1 MKNKTMRILHAEKVY
16 GEAPIFKEPRIIGD
30 WVLWLEQRPNEKG
43 RTTALIRPW
52 GQKDVLPQELTPYP
66 SDLRTK
72 IHGYGGA
79 PLTANLD
86 GSDLIL
92 TWVDKKD
99 NCLWMRTWSY
109 EEKNKNSSSFKFI
122 PKIESIC
129 LTKKDNFFLAG
140 GVIDLE
146 KNIWIGLMENEEGD
160 HIVSFSLKKNDQYPK
175 FIYSSQGL
183 LGYLALNAK
192 DRKLAWVEW
201 SNTSMPWDLN
211 ELKLAKL
218 DENVNIINIVNFN
231 NEYLKCTEKISFFN
245 PIWSDSGHLFV
256 AEDSSGWW
264 NITQIKT
271 DITNN
276 SITIFQNKWTIK
288 AEIAF
293 PQWVLGMSSFSCVG
307 DDVVGAFAQEGIWT
321 LALFQ
326 ENGFIKTFDLPFIEF
341 SGLHSNQN
349 RLVAIASGSEISDGI
364 FELDLLA
371 KSWEH
376 TLASSFCLDPTE
388 ISIGE
393 SFWFIG
399 SNQENVHAWYYPP
412 INRQI
417 SLPPLLVK
425 SHSGPTGMARCG
437 LDLEVQFWT
446 SRGWAVVDVNYGGSS
461 GFGREYRDRLRGNWG
476 VIDVLD
482 CTKAAQSLIAI
493 GKADKDRIAILGSS
507 ASGFTAL
514 GCLISTDIFNIGAC
528 KYAVT
533 DLIGMANSTHRF
545 EEFYLD
551 YLIGNIET
559 DYEKYLKRSPIENV
573 NAINMPLILFHGLK
587 DEVIPSDQSVVI
599 KDALLKRGIPV
610 QINLFENEGH
620 GFKDGRIK
628 VDVLKKTE
636 AFFRQYLN
644 I

>member
-1 MKNKTMRILHAEKVY
+1 MRILDAEKVY

-30 WVLWLEQRPNEKG
+30 WILWLEQRPNEKG

-79 PLTANLD
+79 PLTATLD

-92 TWVDKKD
+92 TWVDNKD
-99 NCLWMRTWSY
+99 NRLWMRTWFY
-109 EEKNKNSSSFKFI
+109 EEENEKSFSFKFI
-122 PKIESIC
+122 PKIQSIC
-129 LTKKDNFFLAG
+129 LTKKHNYFLAG

-146 KNIWIGLMENEEGD
+146 KNIWIGLMEDEEGD
-160 HIVSFSLKKNDQYPK
+160 HIVSYSLNKSEQYPK
-175 FIYSSQGL
+175 IIYSSQGL
-183 LGYLALNAK
+183 LGYLALNSK

-201 SNTSMPWDLN
+201 KNTSMPWDLN
-211 ELKLAKL
+211 ELKFAKL
-218 DENVNIINIVNFN
+218 DEKENLINIVTLN

-245 PIWSDSGHLFV
+245 PIWSDTGDLFV

-271 DITNN
+271 DFNNN
-276 SITIFQNKWTIK
+276 SITIFQNQWTIK

-307 DDVVGAFAQEGIWT
+307 DNVVGAFAQEGIWT

-326 ENGFIKTFDLPFIEF
+326 KDGSIKTFDQTFIEF
-341 SGLHSNQN
+341 SGIHSHQN
-349 RLVAIASGSEISDGI
+349 RLVAIASSAEITEGI
-364 FELDLLA
+364 FEIDLLNQ
-371 KSWEH
+371 SWEH
-376 TLASSFCLDPTE
+376 TPASSFSLDPKE

-399 SNQENVHAWYYPP
+399 SNEEKVHAWYYPP
-412 INRQI
+412 LNKQI
-417 SLPPLLVK
+417 LLPPLLVK

-476 VIDVLD
+476 VIDVMD
-482 CTKAAQSLIAI
+482 CTKAAQSLIAS
-493 GKADKDRIAILGSS
+493 GKADKDRIAIMGSS

-514 GCLISTDIFNIGAC
+514 GCLISADIFNIGAC

-573 NAINMPLILFHGLK
+573 NFMNMPLILFHGLK
-587 DEVIPSDQSVVI
+587 DKVIPSDQSIAI
-599 KDALLKRGIPV
+599 KDELLKREIPV

-620 GFKDGRIK
+620 GFKDGKIK
-628 VDVLKKTE
+628 VDVLNKTE

>member
-1 MKNKTMRILHAEKVY
+1 
-16 GEAPIFKEPRIIGD
+16 
-30 WVLWLEQRPNEKG
+30 
-43 RTTALIRPW
+43 
-52 GQKDVLPQELTPYP
+52 
-66 SDLRTK
+66 
-72 IHGYGGA
+72 
-79 PLTANLD
+79 
-86 GSDLIL
+86 
-92 TWVDKKD
+92 
-99 NCLWMRTWSY
+99 MRTWFY
-109 EEKNKNSSSFKFI
+109 EEEKEKSFSFKFI

-129 LTKKDNFFLAG
+129 LTKKHNYFLAG

-146 KNIWIGLMENEEGD
+146 KNIWIGLMEDEEGD
-160 HIVSFSLKKNDQYPK
+160 HIVSYSLNKSEQYPK
-175 FIYSSQGL
+175 IIYSSQGL
-183 LGYLALNAK
+183 LGYLALNSK

-201 SNTSMPWDLN
+201 KNTSMPWDLN
-211 ELKLAKL
+211 ELKFAKL
-218 DENVNIINIVNFN
+218 DEKENIINIVTLN

-245 PIWSDSGHLFV
+245 PIWSDTGDLFV

-271 DITNN
+271 DLNNN
-276 SITIFQNKWTIK
+276 SITIFQNQWTIK

-307 DDVVGAFAQEGIWT
+307 DNVVGAFAQEGIWT

-326 ENGFIKTFDLPFIEF
+326 KNGSIKIFDQPFIEF
-341 SGLHSNQN
+341 SGLHSHQN
-349 RLVAIASGSEISDGI
+349 RLVAIASSAEITEGI
-364 FELDLLA
+364 FEIDLLNQ
-371 KSWEH
+371 SWEH
-376 TLASSFCLDPTE
+376 TPASSFSLDPKE

-399 SNQENVHAWYYPP
+399 SNEEKVHAWYYPP
-412 INRQI
+412 LNKQI
-417 SLPPLLVK
+417 LLPPLLVK

-476 VIDVLD
+476 VIDVMD
-482 CTKAAQSLIAI
+482 CTKAAQSLIAS
-493 GKADKDRIAILGSS
+493 GKADKDRIAIMGSS

-514 GCLISTDIFNIGAC
+514 GCLISADIFNIGAC

-573 NAINMPLILFHGLK
+573 NFMNMPLILFHGLK
-587 DEVIPSDQSVVI
+587 DKVIPSDQSIAI
-599 KDALLKRGIPV
+599 KDELLKREIPV

-620 GFKDGRIK
+620 GFKDGKIK
-628 VDVLKKTE
+628 VDVLNKTE

>member
-1 MKNKTMRILHAEKVY
+1 MRILDAEKVY

-30 WVLWLEQRPNEKG
+30 WILWLEQRPNEKG

-66 SDLRTK
+66 RDLRTK

-79 PLTANLD
+79 PLTATLD

-92 TWVDKKD
+92 TWVDNKD
-99 NCLWMRTWSY
+99 NRLWMRTWFY
-109 EEKNKNSSSFKFI
+109 EEEKEKSFSFKFI

-129 LTKKDNFFLAG
+129 LTKKHNYFLAG

-146 KNIWIGLMENEEGD
+146 KNIWIGLMEDEEGD
-160 HIVSFSLKKNDQYPK
+160 HIVSYSLNKSEQYPK
-175 FIYSSQGL
+175 IIYSSQGL
-183 LGYLALNAK
+183 LGYLALNSK

-201 SNTSMPWDLN
+201 KNTSMPWDLN

-218 DENVNIINIVNFN
+218 GEKQNIFNIVTLN
-231 NEYLKCTEKISFFN
+231 NKYLKCIGKISFFN
-245 PIWSDSGHLFV
+245 PVWSDTGDLFV

-271 DITNN
+271 DFNNN
-276 SITIFQNKWTIK
+276 SITIFQNQWTIK

-307 DDVVGAFAQEGIWT
+307 DNVVGAFAQEGIWT

-326 ENGFIKTFDLPFIEF
+326 KNGSIKIFDQPFIEF
-341 SGLHSNQN
+341 SGLHSHQN
-349 RLVAIASGSEISDGI
+349 RLVAIASSAEITEGI
-364 FELDLLA
+364 FEIDLLNQ
-371 KSWEH
+371 SWEH
-376 TLASSFCLDPTE
+376 TPASLFSLDPKE

-399 SNQENVHAWYYPP
+399 SNEEKVHAWYYPP
-412 INRQI
+412 LNKQI
-417 SLPPLLVK
+417 LLPPLLVK

-476 VIDVLD
+476 VIDVMD
-482 CTKAAQSLIAI
+482 CTKAAQSLIAS
-493 GKADKDRIAILGSS
+493 GKADKDRIAIMGSS

-514 GCLISTDIFNIGAC
+514 GCLISADIFNIGAC

-573 NAINMPLILFHGLK
+573 NFMNMPLILFHGLK
-587 DEVIPSDQSVVI
+587 DKVIPSDQSIAI
-599 KDALLKRGIPV
+599 KDELLKREIPV

-620 GFKDGRIK
+620 GFKDGKIK
-628 VDVLKKTE
+628 VDVLNKTE

>member
-1 MKNKTMRILHAEKVY
+1 MRKLDAEKVY
-16 GEAPIFKEPRIIGD
+16 GEAPIFKESRIIGD

-79 PLTANLD
+79 PLTATLD

-92 TWVDKKD
+92 TWVDNKD
-99 NCLWMRTWSY
+99 NRLWMRTWFY
-109 EEKNKNSSSFKFI
+109 EEEKEKSFSFKFI

-129 LTKKDNFFLAG
+129 LTKKHNYFLAG

-146 KNIWIGLMENEEGD
+146 KNIWIGLMEDEEGD
-160 HIVSFSLKKNDQYPK
+160 HIVSYSLNKSEQYPK
-175 FIYSSQGL
+175 IIYSSQGL
-183 LGYLALNAK
+183 LGYLALNSK

-201 SNTSMPWDLN
+201 KNTSMPWDLN
-211 ELKLAKL
+211 ELKFAKL
-218 DENVNIINIVNFN
+218 GEKENIINIVTLN

-245 PIWSDSGHLFV
+245 PIWSDTGDLFV

-264 NITQIKT
+264 NLMHIKT
-271 DITNN
+271 DFNNN
-276 SITIFQNKWTIK
+276 SITISQNQWTIK

-307 DDVVGAFAQEGIWT
+307 DNVVGAFAQEGIWT

-326 ENGFIKTFDLPFIEF
+326 KDGSIKTFDQPFIEF
-341 SGLHSNQN
+341 SGIHSHQN
-349 RLVAIASGSEISDGI
+349 RLVAIASSAEITEGI
-364 FELDLLA
+364 FEIDLLNQ
-371 KSWEH
+371 SWEH
-376 TLASSFCLDPTE
+376 TPASSFSLDPKE

-399 SNQENVHAWYYPP
+399 SNEEKVHAWYYPP
-412 INRQI
+412 LNKQI
-417 SLPPLLVK
+417 LLPPLLVK

-476 VIDVLD
+476 VIDVMD
-482 CTKAAQSLIAI
+482 CTKAAQSLIAS
-493 GKADKDRIAILGSS
+493 GKADKDRIAIMGSS

-514 GCLISTDIFNIGAC
+514 GCLISADIFNIGAC

-573 NAINMPLILFHGLK
+573 NFMNMPLILFHGLK
-587 DEVIPSDQSVVI
+587 DKVIPSDQSIAI
-599 KDALLKRGIPV
+599 KDELLKREIPV

-620 GFKDGRIK
+620 GFKDGKIK
-628 VDVLKKTE
+628 VDVLNKTE

>member
-1 MKNKTMRILHAEKVY
+1 MRILDAEKVY

-79 PLTANLD
+79 PLTATLD

-92 TWVDKKD
+92 TWVDNKD
-99 NCLWMRTWSY
+99 NRLWMRTWFY
-109 EEKNKNSSSFKFI
+109 EEEKEKSFSFKFI

-129 LTKKDNFFLAG
+129 LTKKHNYFLAG

-146 KNIWIGLMENEEGD
+146 KNIWIGLMEDEEGD
-160 HIVSFSLKKNDQYPK
+160 HIVSYSLNKSEQYPK
-175 FIYSSQGL
+175 IIYSSQGL
-183 LGYLALNAK
+183 LGYLALNSK

-201 SNTSMPWDLN
+201 KNTSMPWDLN
-211 ELKLAKL
+211 ELKFAKL
-218 DENVNIINIVNFN
+218 DEKENIINIVTLN

-245 PIWSDSGHLFV
+245 PIWSDTGDLFV

-271 DITNN
+271 DFNNN
-276 SITIFQNKWTIK
+276 SITISQNQWTIK

-307 DDVVGAFAQEGIWT
+307 DNVVGAFAQEGIWT

-326 ENGFIKTFDLPFIEF
+326 KDGSIKTFDQPFIEF
-341 SGLHSNQN
+341 SGIHSHQN
-349 RLVAIASGSEISDGI
+349 RLVAIASSAEITEGI
-364 FELDLLA
+364 FEIDLLNQ
-371 KSWEH
+371 SWEH
-376 TLASSFCLDPTE
+376 TPASSFSLDPKE

-399 SNQENVHAWYYPP
+399 SNEEKVHAWYYPP
-412 INRQI
+412 LNKQI
-417 SLPPLLVK
+417 LLPPLLVK

-476 VIDVLD
+476 VIDVMD
-482 CTKAAQSLIAI
+482 CTKAAQSLIAS
-493 GKADKDRIAILGSS
+493 GKADKDRIAIMGSS

-514 GCLISTDIFNIGAC
+514 GCLISADIFNIGAC

-573 NAINMPLILFHGLK
+573 NFMNMPLILFHGLK
-587 DEVIPSDQSVVI
+587 DKVIPSDQSIAI
-599 KDALLKRGIPV
+599 KDELLKREIPV

-620 GFKDGRIK
+620 GFKDGKIK
-628 VDVLKKTE
+628 VDVLNKTE

>member
-1 MKNKTMRILHAEKVY
+1 MRILDAEKVY

-30 WVLWLEQRPNEKG
+30 WILWLEQRPNEKG

-79 PLTANLD
+79 PLTATLD

-92 TWVDKKD
+92 TWVDNKD
-99 NCLWMRTWSY
+99 NRLWMRTWFY
-109 EEKNKNSSSFKFI
+109 EEEKEKSFSFKFI

-129 LTKKDNFFLAG
+129 LTKKHNYFLAG

-146 KNIWIGLMENEEGD
+146 KNIWIGLMEDEEGD
-160 HIVSFSLKKNDQYPK
+160 HIVSYSLNKSEQYPK
-175 FIYSSQGL
+175 IIYSSQGL
-183 LGYLALNAK
+183 LGYLALNSK

-201 SNTSMPWDLN
+201 KNTSMPWDLN
-211 ELKLAKL
+211 ELKFAKL
-218 DENVNIINIVNFN
+218 GEKENIINIVTLN

-245 PIWSDSGHLFV
+245 PIWSDTGDLFV

-264 NITQIKT
+264 NITQIRT
-271 DITNN
+271 DFNNN
-276 SITIFQNKWTIK
+276 SITIFQNQWTIK

-307 DDVVGAFAQEGIWT
+307 DNVVGAFAQEGIWT

-326 ENGFIKTFDLPFIEF
+326 KDGSIKTFDQPFIEF
-341 SGLHSNQN
+341 SGIHSHQN
-349 RLVAIASGSEISDGI
+349 RLVAIASSAEITEGI
-364 FELDLLA
+364 FEIDLLNQ
-371 KSWEH
+371 SWEH
-376 TLASSFCLDPTE
+376 TPASSFSLDPKE

-399 SNQENVHAWYYPP
+399 SNEEKVHAWYYPP
-412 INRQI
+412 LNKQI
-417 SLPPLLVK
+417 LLPPLLVK

-476 VIDVLD
+476 VIDVMD
-482 CTKAAQSLIAI
+482 CTKAAQSLIAS
-493 GKADKDRIAILGSS
+493 GKADKDRIAIMGSS

-514 GCLISTDIFNIGAC
+514 GCLISADIFNIGAC

-573 NAINMPLILFHGLK
+573 NFMNMPLILFHGLK
-587 DEVIPSDQSVVI
+587 DKVIPSDQSIAI
-599 KDALLKRGIPV
+599 KDELLKREIPV

-620 GFKDGRIK
+620 GFKDGKIK
-628 VDVLKKTE
+628 VDVLNKTE

>member
-1 MKNKTMRILHAEKVY
+1 MRILDAEKVY

-79 PLTANLD
+79 PLTATLD
-86 GSDLIL
+86 GSDLVL
-92 TWVDKKD
+92 TWVDNKD
-99 NCLWMRTWSY
+99 NCLWMRTWFY
-109 EEKNKNSSSFKFI
+109 EEENEKSSSFKFI
-122 PKIESIC
+122 PKIQSIC
-129 LTKKDNFFLAG
+129 LTKKHNYFLAG

-146 KNIWIGLMENEEGD
+146 KNIWIGLMEDEEGD
-160 HIVSFSLKKNDQYPK
+160 HIVSYSLNKSEQYPK
-175 FIYSSQGL
+175 IIYSSQGL
-183 LGYLALNAK
+183 LGYLALNSK

-201 SNTSMPWDLN
+201 KNTSMPWDLN
-211 ELKLAKL
+211 ELKFAKL
-218 DENVNIINIVNFN
+218 GEKENIINIVTLN

-245 PIWSDSGHLFV
+245 PIWSDTGDLFV

-271 DITNN
+271 DFNNN
-276 SITIFQNKWTIK
+276 SITIFQNQWTIK

-326 ENGFIKTFDLPFIEF
+326 KNGSIKTFDQPFIEF
-341 SGLHSNQN
+341 SGLHSHQN
-349 RLVAIASGSEISDGI
+349 RLVAIASSAEITEGI
-364 FELDLLA
+364 FEIDLLNQ
-371 KSWEH
+371 SWEH
-376 TLASSFCLDPTE
+376 TPASSFSLDPKE

-399 SNQENVHAWYYPP
+399 SNEEKVHAWYYPP
-412 INRQI
+412 LNKQI
-417 SLPPLLVK
+417 LLPPLLVK

-476 VIDVLD
+476 VIDVMD
-482 CTKAAQSLIAI
+482 CTKAAQSLIAS
-493 GKADKDRIAILGSS
+493 GKADKDRIAIMGSS

-514 GCLISTDIFNIGAC
+514 GCLISADIFNIGAC

-573 NAINMPLILFHGLK
+573 NFMNMPLILFHGLK
-587 DEVIPSDQSVVI
+587 DKVIPSDQSIAI
-599 KDALLKRGIPV
+599 KDELLKREIPV

-620 GFKDGRIK
+620 GFKDGKIK
-628 VDVLKKTE
+628 VDVLNKTE

>member
-1 MKNKTMRILHAEKVY
+1 MRILDAEKVY

-30 WVLWLEQRPNEKG
+30 WILWLEQRPNEKG

-79 PLTANLD
+79 PLTATLD
-86 GSDLIL
+86 GSDLVL
-92 TWVDKKD
+92 TWVDNKD
-99 NCLWMRTWSY
+99 NCLWMRTWFY
-109 EEKNKNSSSFKFI
+109 EEENEKSSSFKFI
-122 PKIESIC
+122 PKIQSIC
-129 LTKKDNFFLAG
+129 LTKKHNYFLAG

-146 KNIWIGLMENEEGD
+146 KNIWIGLMEDEEGD
-160 HIVSFSLKKNDQYPK
+160 HIVSYSLNKSEQYPK
-175 FIYSSQGL
+175 IIYSSQGL
-183 LGYLALNAK
+183 LGYLALNSK

-201 SNTSMPWDLN
+201 KNTSMPWDLN
-211 ELKLAKL
+211 ELKFAKL
-218 DENVNIINIVNFN
+218 GEKENIINIVTLN

-245 PIWSDSGHLFV
+245 PIWSDKGDLFV

-271 DITNN
+271 DFNNN
-276 SITIFQNKWTIK
+276 SITISQNQWTIK

-326 ENGFIKTFDLPFIEF
+326 KDGSIKTFDQPFIEF
-341 SGLHSNQN
+341 SGIHSHQN
-349 RLVAIASGSEISDGI
+349 RLVAIASSAEITEGI
-364 FELDLLA
+364 FEIDLLNQ
-371 KSWEH
+371 SWEH
-376 TLASSFCLDPTE
+376 TPASSFSLDPKE

-399 SNQENVHAWYYPP
+399 SNEEKVHAWYYPP
-412 INRQI
+412 LNKQI
-417 SLPPLLVK
+417 LLPPLLVK

-476 VIDVLD
+476 VIDVMD
-482 CTKAAQSLIAI
+482 CTKAAQSLIAS
-493 GKADKDRIAILGSS
+493 GKADKDRIAIMGSS

-514 GCLISTDIFNIGAC
+514 GCLISADIFNIGAC

-573 NAINMPLILFHGLK
+573 NFMNMPLILFHGLK
-587 DEVIPSDQSVVI
+587 DKVIPSDQSIAI
-599 KDALLKRGIPV
+599 KDELLKREIPV

-620 GFKDGRIK
+620 GFKDGKIK
-628 VDVLKKTE
+628 VDVLNKTE

>member
-1 MKNKTMRILHAEKVY
+1 MRILDAEKVY

-30 WVLWLEQRPNEKG
+30 WILWLEQRPNEKG

-79 PLTANLD
+79 PLTATLD

-92 TWVDKKD
+92 TWVDNKD
-99 NCLWMRTWSY
+99 NRLWMRTWFY
-109 EEKNKNSSSFKFI
+109 EEEKEKSFSFKFI

-129 LTKKDNFFLAG
+129 LTKKHNYFLAG

-146 KNIWIGLMENEEGD
+146 KNIWIGLMEDEEGD
-160 HIVSFSLKKNDQYPK
+160 HIVSYSLNKSEQYPK
-175 FIYSSQGL
+175 IIYSSQGL
-183 LGYLALNAK
+183 LGYLALNSK

-201 SNTSMPWDLN
+201 KNTSMPWDLN
-211 ELKLAKL
+211 ELKFAKL
-218 DENVNIINIVNFN
+218 GEKENIINIVTLN

-245 PIWSDSGHLFV
+245 PIWSDTGDLFV

-271 DITNN
+271 DLNNN
-276 SITIFQNKWTIK
+276 SITIFQNQWTIK

-307 DDVVGAFAQEGIWT
+307 DNVVGAFAQEGIWT

-326 ENGFIKTFDLPFIEF
+326 KNGSIKIFDQPFIEF
-341 SGLHSNQN
+341 SGLHSHQN
-349 RLVAIASGSEISDGI
+349 RLVAIASSAEITEGI
-364 FELDLLA
+364 FEIDLLNQ
-371 KSWEH
+371 SWEH
-376 TLASSFCLDPTE
+376 TPASSFSLDPKE

-399 SNQENVHAWYYPP
+399 SNEEKVHAWYYPP
-412 INRQI
+412 LNKQI
-417 SLPPLLVK
+417 LLPPLLVK

-476 VIDVLD
+476 VIDVMD
-482 CTKAAQSLIAI
+482 CTKAAQSLIAS
-493 GKADKDRIAILGSS
+493 GKADKDRIAIMGSS

-514 GCLISTDIFNIGAC
+514 GCLISADIFNIGAC

-573 NAINMPLILFHGLK
+573 NFMNMPLILFHGLK
-587 DEVIPSDQSVVI
+587 DKVIPSDQSIAI
-599 KDALLKRGIPV
+599 KDELLKREIPV

-620 GFKDGRIK
+620 GFKDGKIK
-628 VDVLKKTE
+628 VDVLNKTE

>member
-1 MKNKTMRILHAEKVY
+1 MRILDAEKVY

-30 WVLWLEQRPNEKG
+30 WILWLEQRPNEKG

-79 PLTANLD
+79 PLTATLD

-92 TWVDKKD
+92 TWVDNKD
-99 NCLWMRTWSY
+99 NRLWMRTWFY
-109 EEKNKNSSSFKFI
+109 EEEKEKSFSFKFI

-129 LTKKDNFFLAG
+129 LTKKHNYFLAG

-146 KNIWIGLMENEEGD
+146 KNIWIGLMEDEEGD
-160 HIVSFSLKKNDQYPK
+160 HIVSYSLNKSEQYPK
-175 FIYSSQGL
+175 IIYSSQGL
-183 LGYLALNAK
+183 LGYLALNFK

-201 SNTSMPWDLN
+201 KNTSMPWDLN
-211 ELKLAKL
+211 ELKFAKL
-218 DENVNIINIVNFN
+218 DEKENLINIVTLN

-245 PIWSDSGHLFV
+245 PIWSDTGDLFV

-271 DITNN
+271 DFNN
-276 SITIFQNKWTIK
+276 NVITIFQNQWTIK

-307 DDVVGAFAQEGIWT
+307 DNVVGAFAQEGIWT

-326 ENGFIKTFDLPFIEF
+326 KNGSIKIFDQPFIEF
-341 SGLHSNQN
+341 SGLHSHQN
-349 RLVAIASGSEISDGI
+349 RLVAIASSAEITEGI
-364 FELDLLA
+364 FEIDLLNQ
-371 KSWEH
+371 SWEH
-376 TLASSFCLDPTE
+376 TPASSFSLDPKE

-399 SNQENVHAWYYPP
+399 SNEEKVHAWYYPP
-412 INRQI
+412 LNKQI
-417 SLPPLLVK
+417 LLPPLLVK

-476 VIDVLD
+476 VIDVMD
-482 CTKAAQSLIAI
+482 CTKAAQSLIAS
-493 GKADKDRIAILGSS
+493 GKADKGRIAIMGSS

-514 GCLISTDIFNIGAC
+514 GCLISADIFNIGAC

-573 NAINMPLILFHGLK
+573 NCMNMPLILFHGLK
-587 DEVIPSDQSVVI
+587 DKVIPSDQSIAI
-599 KDALLKRGIPV
+599 KDELLKREIPV

-620 GFKDGRIK
+620 GFKDGKIK
-628 VDVLKKTE
+628 VDVLNKTE

>member
-1 MKNKTMRILHAEKVY
+1 MRILDAEKVY

-79 PLTANLD
+79 PLTATLD

-92 TWVDKKD
+92 TWVDNKD
-99 NCLWMRTWSY
+99 NRLWMRTWFY
-109 EEKNKNSSSFKFI
+109 EEEKEKSFSFKFI

-129 LTKKDNFFLAG
+129 LTKKHNYFLAG

-146 KNIWIGLMENEEGD
+146 KNIWIGLMEDEEGD
-160 HIVSFSLKKNDQYPK
+160 HIVSYSLNKSEQYPRI
-175 FIYSSQGL
+175 IYSSQGL
-183 LGYLALNAK
+183 LGYLALNSK

-201 SNTSMPWDLN
+201 KNTSMPWDLN
-211 ELKLAKL
+211 ELKFAKL
-218 DENVNIINIVNFN
+218 GEKENIINIVTLN

-245 PIWSDSGHLFV
+245 PIWSDTGDLFV

-271 DITNN
+271 DFNNN
-276 SITIFQNKWTIK
+276 SITIFQNQWTIK

-307 DDVVGAFAQEGIWT
+307 DNVVGAFAQEGIWT

-326 ENGFIKTFDLPFIEF
+326 KDGSIKTFDQTFIEF
-341 SGLHSNQN
+341 SGIHSHQN
-349 RLVAIASGSEISDGI
+349 RLVAIASSAEITEGI
-364 FELDLLA
+364 FEIDLLNQ
-371 KSWEH
+371 SWEH
-376 TLASSFCLDPTE
+376 TPASSFSLDPKE

-399 SNQENVHAWYYPP
+399 SNEEKVHAWYYPP
-412 INRQI
+412 LNKQI
-417 SLPPLLVK
+417 LLPPLLVK

-476 VIDVLD
+476 VIDVMD
-482 CTKAAQSLIAI
+482 CTKAAQSLIAS
-493 GKADKDRIAILGSS
+493 GKADKDRIAIMGSS

-514 GCLISTDIFNIGAC
+514 GCLISADIFNIGAC

-573 NAINMPLILFHGLK
+573 NFMNMPLILFHGLK
-587 DEVIPSDQSVVI
+587 DKVIPSDQSIAI
-599 KDALLKRGIPV
+599 KDELLKREIPV

-620 GFKDGRIK
+620 GFKDGKIK
-628 VDVLKKTE
+628 VDVLNKTE

>member
-1 MKNKTMRILHAEKVY
+1 MRILDAEKVY

-30 WVLWLEQRPNEKG
+30 WILWLEQRPNEKG

-79 PLTANLD
+79 PLTATLD

-92 TWVDKKD
+92 TWVDNKD
-99 NCLWMRTWSY
+99 NRLWMRTWFY
-109 EEKNKNSSSFKFI
+109 EEEKEKSFSFKFI

-129 LTKKDNFFLAG
+129 LTKKHNYFLAG

-146 KNIWIGLMENEEGD
+146 KNIWIGLMEDEEGD
-160 HIVSFSLKKNDQYPK
+160 HIVSYSLNKSEQYPK
-175 FIYSSQGL
+175 IIYSSQGL
-183 LGYLALNAK
+183 LGYLALNSK

-201 SNTSMPWDLN
+201 KNTSMPWDLN
-211 ELKLAKL
+211 ELKFAKL
-218 DENVNIINIVNFN
+218 DEKENLINIVTLN

-245 PIWSDSGHLFV
+245 PIWSDKGDLFV

-271 DITNN
+271 DFNNN
-276 SITIFQNKWTIK
+276 SITISQNQWTIK

-307 DDVVGAFAQEGIWT
+307 DNVVGAFAQEGIWT

-326 ENGFIKTFDLPFIEF
+326 KNGSIKIFDQPFIEF
-341 SGLHSNQN
+341 SGLHSHQN
-349 RLVAIASGSEISDGI
+349 RLVAIASSAEITEGI
-364 FELDLLA
+364 FEIDLLNQ
-371 KSWEH
+371 SWEH
-376 TLASSFCLDPTE
+376 TPASSFSLDPKE

-399 SNQENVHAWYYPP
+399 SNEEKVHAWYYPP
-412 INRQI
+412 LNKQI
-417 SLPPLLVK
+417 LLPPLLVK

-476 VIDVLD
+476 VIDVMD
-482 CTKAAQSLIAI
+482 CTKAAQSLIAS
-493 GKADKDRIAILGSS
+493 GKADKDRIAIMGSS

-514 GCLISTDIFNIGAC
+514 GCLISADIFNIGAC

-573 NAINMPLILFHGLK
+573 NFMNMPLILFHGLK
-587 DEVIPSDQSVVI
+587 DKVIPSDQSIAI
-599 KDALLKRGIPV
+599 KDELLKREIPV

-620 GFKDGRIK
+620 GFKDGKIK
-628 VDVLKKTE
+628 VDVLNKTE

>member
-1 MKNKTMRILHAEKVY
+1 MRILDAEKVY

-30 WVLWLEQRPNEKG
+30 WILWLEQRPNEKG

-79 PLTANLD
+79 PLTATLD

-92 TWVDKKD
+92 TWVDNKD
-99 NCLWMRTWSY
+99 NRLWMRTWFY
-109 EEKNKNSSSFKFI
+109 EEEKEKSFSFKFI

-129 LTKKDNFFLAG
+129 LTKKHNYFLAG

-146 KNIWIGLMENEEGD
+146 KNIWIGLMEDEEGD
-160 HIVSFSLKKNDQYPK
+160 HIVSYSLNKSEQYPK
-175 FIYSSQGL
+175 IIYSSQGL
-183 LGYLALNAK
+183 LGYLALNSK

-201 SNTSMPWDLN
+201 KNTSMPWDLN

-218 DENVNIINIVNFN
+218 GEKENIINIVTLN

-245 PIWSDSGHLFV
+245 PIWSDTGDLFV

-271 DITNN
+271 DFNNN
-276 SITIFQNKWTIK
+276 SITISQNQWTIK

-307 DDVVGAFAQEGIWT
+307 DNVVGAFAQEGIWT

-326 ENGFIKTFDLPFIEF
+326 KDGSIKTFDQTFIEF
-341 SGLHSNQN
+341 SGIHSHQN
-349 RLVAIASGSEISDGI
+349 RLVAIASSAEITEGI
-364 FELDLLA
+364 FEIDLLNQ
-371 KSWEH
+371 SWEH
-376 TLASSFCLDPTE
+376 TPASSFSLDPKE

-399 SNQENVHAWYYPP
+399 SNEEKVHAWYYPP
-412 INRQI
+412 LNKQI
-417 SLPPLLVK
+417 LLPPLLVK

-476 VIDVLD
+476 VIDVMD
-482 CTKAAQSLIAI
+482 CTKAAQSLIAS
-493 GKADKDRIAILGSS
+493 GKADKDRIAIMGSS

-514 GCLISTDIFNIGAC
+514 GCLISADIFNIGAC

-573 NAINMPLILFHGLK
+573 NCMNMPLILFHGLK
-587 DEVIPSDQSVVI
+587 DKVIPSDQSIAI
-599 KDALLKRGIPV
+599 KDELLKREIPV

-620 GFKDGRIK
+620 GFKDGKIK
-628 VDVLKKTE
+628 VDVLNKTE

>member
-1 MKNKTMRILHAEKVY
+1 MRILDAEKVY
-16 GEAPIFKEPRIIGD
+16 GEAPIFKEPRIVGD

-79 PLTANLD
+79 PLTATLD

-92 TWVDKKD
+92 TWVDNKD
-99 NCLWMRTWSY
+99 NRLWMRTWFY
-109 EEKNKNSSSFKFI
+109 EEEKEKSFSFKFI

-129 LTKKDNFFLAG
+129 LTKKHNYFLAG

-146 KNIWIGLMENEEGD
+146 KNIWIGLMEDEEGD
-160 HIVSFSLKKNDQYPK
+160 HIVSYSLNKSEQYPK
-175 FIYSSQGL
+175 IIYSSQGL
-183 LGYLALNAK
+183 LGYLALNSK

-201 SNTSMPWDLN
+201 KNTSMPWDLN
-211 ELKLAKL
+211 ELKFAKL
-218 DENVNIINIVNFN
+218 GEKENLINIVTLN

-245 PIWSDSGHLFV
+245 PIWSDTGDLFV

-271 DITNN
+271 DFNNN
-276 SITIFQNKWTIK
+276 SITIFQNQWTIK

-307 DDVVGAFAQEGIWT
+307 DNVVGAFAQEGIWT

-326 ENGFIKTFDLPFIEF
+326 KDGSIKTFDQTFIEF
-341 SGLHSNQN
+341 SGIHSHQN
-349 RLVAIASGSEISDGI
+349 RLVAIASSAEITEGI
-364 FELDLLA
+364 FEIDLLNQ
-371 KSWEH
+371 SWEH
-376 TLASSFCLDPTE
+376 TPASSFSLDPKE

-399 SNQENVHAWYYPP
+399 SNEEKVHAWYYPP
-412 INRQI
+412 LNKQI
-417 SLPPLLVK
+417 LLPPLLVK

-476 VIDVLD
+476 VIDVMD
-482 CTKAAQSLIAI
+482 CTKAAQSLIAS
-493 GKADKDRIAILGSS
+493 GKADKDRIAIMGSS

-514 GCLISTDIFNIGAC
+514 GCLISADIFNIGAC

-573 NAINMPLILFHGLK
+573 NFMNMPLILFHGLK
-587 DEVIPSDQSVVI
+587 DKVIPSDQSIAI
-599 KDALLKRGIPV
+599 KDELLKREIPV

-620 GFKDGRIK
+620 GFKDGKIK
-628 VDVLKKTE
+628 VDVLNKTE

>member
-1 MKNKTMRILHAEKVY
+1 MRILDAEKVY

-30 WVLWLEQRPNEKG
+30 WILWLEQRPNEKG

-79 PLTANLD
+79 PLTATLD

-92 TWVDKKD
+92 TWVDNKD
-99 NCLWMRTWSY
+99 NRLWMRTWFY
-109 EEKNKNSSSFKFI
+109 EEEKEKSFSFKFI

-129 LTKKDNFFLAG
+129 LTKKHNYFLAG

-146 KNIWIGLMENEEGD
+146 KNIWIGLMEDEEGD
-160 HIVSFSLKKNDQYPK
+160 HIVSYSLNKSEQYPK
-175 FIYSSQGL
+175 IIYSSQGL
-183 LGYLALNAK
+183 LGYLALNSK

-201 SNTSMPWDLN
+201 KNTSMPWDLN
-211 ELKLAKL
+211 ELKFAKL
-218 DENVNIINIVNFN
+218 GEKENIINIVTLN

-245 PIWSDSGHLFV
+245 PIWSDKGDLFV

-271 DITNN
+271 DFNNN
-276 SITIFQNKWTIK
+276 SITISQNQWTIK

-326 ENGFIKTFDLPFIEF
+326 KDGSIKTFDQTFIEF
-341 SGLHSNQN
+341 SGIHSHQN
-349 RLVAIASGSEISDGI
+349 RLVAIASSAEITEGI
-364 FELDLLA
+364 FEIDLLNQ
-371 KSWEH
+371 SWEH
-376 TLASSFCLDPTE
+376 TPASSFSLDPKE

-399 SNQENVHAWYYPP
+399 SNEEKVHAWYYPP
-412 INRQI
+412 LNKQI
-417 SLPPLLVK
+417 LLPPLLVK

-476 VIDVLD
+476 VIDVMD
-482 CTKAAQSLIAI
+482 CTKAAQSLIAS
-493 GKADKDRIAILGSS
+493 GKADKDRIAIMGSS

-514 GCLISTDIFNIGAC
+514 GCLISADIFNIGAC

-573 NAINMPLILFHGLK
+573 NFMNMPLILFHGLK
-587 DEVIPSDQSVVI
+587 DKVIPSDQSIAI
-599 KDALLKRGIPV
+599 KDELLKREIPV

-620 GFKDGRIK
+620 GFKDGKIK
-628 VDVLKKTE
+628 VDVLNQTE
-636 AFFRQYLN
+636 AFFRQNLN

>member
-1 MKNKTMRILHAEKVY
+1 MRILDAEKVY

-30 WVLWLEQRPNEKG
+30 WILWLEQRPNEKG

-79 PLTANLD
+79 PLTATLD

-92 TWVDKKD
+92 TWVDNKD
-99 NCLWMRTWSY
+99 NRLWMRTWFY
-109 EEKNKNSSSFKFI
+109 EEEIEKSFSFKFI

-129 LTKKDNFFLAG
+129 LTKKHNYFLAG

-146 KNIWIGLMENEEGD
+146 KNIWIGLMEDEEGD
-160 HIVSFSLKKNDQYPK
+160 HIVSYSLNKSEQYPK
-175 FIYSSQGL
+175 IIYSSQGL
-183 LGYLALNAK
+183 LGYLALNSK

-201 SNTSMPWDLN
+201 KNTSMPWDLN
-211 ELKLAKL
+211 ELKFAKL
-218 DENVNIINIVNFN
+218 GEKENIINIVTLN

-245 PIWSDSGHLFV
+245 PIWSDTGDLFV

-271 DITNN
+271 DLNNN
-276 SITIFQNKWTIK
+276 SITIFQNQWSIK

-307 DDVVGAFAQEGIWT
+307 DNVVGAFAQEGIWT

-326 ENGFIKTFDLPFIEF
+326 KDGFIKTFDQTFIEF
-341 SGLHSNQN
+341 SGIHSHQN
-349 RLVAIASGSEISDGI
+349 RLVAIASSAEITEGI
-364 FELDLLA
+364 FEIDLLNQ
-371 KSWEH
+371 SWEH
-376 TLASSFCLDPTE
+376 TPASSFSLDPKE

-399 SNQENVHAWYYPP
+399 SNEEKVHAWYYPP
-412 INRQI
+412 LNKQI
-417 SLPPLLVK
+417 LLPPLLVK

-476 VIDVLD
+476 VIDVMD
-482 CTKAAQSLIAI
+482 CTKAAQSLIAS
-493 GKADKDRIAILGSS
+493 GKADKDRIAIMGSS

-514 GCLISTDIFNIGAC
+514 GCLISADIFNIGAC

-551 YLIGNIET
+551 FLIGNIET

-573 NAINMPLILFHGLK
+573 NFMNMPLILFHGLK
-587 DEVIPSDQSVVI
+587 DKVIPSDQSIAI
-599 KDALLKRGIPV
+599 KDELLKREIPV
-610 QINLFENEGH
+610 KINLFENEGH
-620 GFKDGRIK
+620 GFKDGKIK
-628 VDVLKKTE
+628 VDVLNKTE
-636 AFFRQYLN
+636 AFFRHYLN

>member
-1 MKNKTMRILHAEKVY
+1 MRILDAEKVY

-52 GQKDVLPQELTPYP
+52 GQKEVLPQELTPYP

-79 PLTANLD
+79 PLTATLD

-92 TWVDKKD
+92 TWVDNKD
-99 NCLWMRTWSY
+99 NHLWMRTWFY
-109 EEKNKNSSSFKFI
+109 EEENEKSFSFKFI
-122 PKIESIC
+122 PKIQSIC
-129 LTKKDNFFLAG
+129 LTRKHNYFLGG

-146 KNIWIGLMENEEGD
+146 KNIWIGLMEDEEGD
-160 HIVSFSLKKNDQYPK
+160 HIVSYSLTKTEQYPK
-175 FIYSSQGL
+175 IIYSSQGL
-183 LGYLALNAK
+183 LGYLALNFK

-201 SNTSMPWDLN
+201 NNTSMPWDLN
-211 ELKLAKL
+211 ELKFAKL
-218 DENVNIINIVNFN
+218 DEKGNLINIVTLN
-231 NEYLKCTEKISFFN
+231 NEYLNCTEKISFFN
-245 PIWSDSGHLFV
+245 PIWSKTGDLFV

-271 DITNN
+271 DLNNN
-276 SITIFQNKWTIK
+276 SITISQNQWTIK

-307 DDVVGAFAQEGIWT
+307 DDVVVAFAQEGIWT

-326 ENGFIKTFDLPFIEF
+326 KNGSIKTFDQPFIEF
-341 SGLHSNQN
+341 SGLHSHQN
-349 RLVAIASGSEISDGI
+349 RLVAIASSAEITEGI
-364 FELDLLA
+364 FEIDLLNQ
-371 KSWEH
+371 SWEH
-376 TLASSFCLDPTE
+376 TPASSFSLDPKE

-399 SNQENVHAWYYPP
+399 SNEEKVHAWYYPP
-412 INRQI
+412 LDKQI
-417 SLPPLLVK
+417 LLPPLLVK

-437 LDLEVQFWT
+437 LDLELQFWT

-476 VIDVLD
+476 VIDVID
-482 CTKAAQSLIAI
+482 CTKAAQSLIAS
-493 GKADKDRIAILGSS
+493 GKADKDRIAIMGSS

-514 GCLISTDIFNIGAC
+514 GCLISADIFHIGAC

-559 DYEKYLKRSPIENV
+559 DYEKYLKRSPIGNV
-573 NAINMPLILFHGLK
+573 NLINMPVILFHGLK
-587 DEVIPSDQSVVI
+587 DKVIPSDQSIAI
-599 KDALLKRGIPV
+599 KDALLKREIPV
-610 QINLFENEGH
+610 QIDLFENEGH
-620 GFKDGRIK
+620 GFKDGKTK
-628 VDVLKKTE
+628 VDVLNKTE
-636 AFFRQYLN
+636 AFFKQYLS

>member
-1 MKNKTMRILHAEKVY
+1 MKNKTMRILDAEKVY

-79 PLTANLD
+79 PLTATLD

-92 TWVDKKD
+92 TWVDNKD
-99 NCLWMRTWSY
+99 NRLWMRTWFY
-109 EEKNKNSSSFKFI
+109 EEEKEKSFSFKFI

-129 LTKKDNFFLAG
+129 LTKKHNYFLAG

-146 KNIWIGLMENEEGD
+146 KNIWIGLMEDEEGD
-160 HIVSFSLKKNDQYPK
+160 HIVSYSLNKSEQYPK
-175 FIYSSQGL
+175 IIYSSQGL
-183 LGYLALNAK
+183 LGYLALNSK

-201 SNTSMPWDLN
+201 KNTSMPWDLN
-211 ELKLAKL
+211 ELKFAKL
-218 DENVNIINIVNFN
+218 GEKENIINIVTLN

-245 PIWSDSGHLFV
+245 PVWSDTGDLFV

-271 DITNN
+271 DLNNN
-276 SITIFQNKWTIK
+276 SITIFQNQWTIK

-307 DDVVGAFAQEGIWT
+307 DNVVGAFAQEGIWT

-326 ENGFIKTFDLPFIEF
+326 KDGSIKTFDQTFIEF
-341 SGLHSNQN
+341 SGIHSHQN
-349 RLVAIASGSEISDGI
+349 RLVAIASSAEITEGI
-364 FELDLLA
+364 FEIDLLNQ
-371 KSWEH
+371 SWEH
-376 TLASSFCLDPTE
+376 TPASSFSLDPKE

-399 SNQENVHAWYYPP
+399 SNEEKVHAWYYPP
-412 INRQI
+412 LNKQI
-417 SLPPLLVK
+417 LLPPLLVK

-476 VIDVLD
+476 VIDVMD
-482 CTKAAQSLIAI
+482 CTKAAQSLIAS
-493 GKADKDRIAILGSS
+493 GKADKDRIAIMGSS

-514 GCLISTDIFNIGAC
+514 GCLISADIFNIGAC

-551 YLIGNIET
+551 YLIGNIEN

-573 NAINMPLILFHGLK
+573 NFMNMPLILFHGLK
-587 DEVIPSDQSVVI
+587 DKVIPSDQSIAI
-599 KDALLKRGIPV
+599 KDELLKRAIPV

-620 GFKDGRIK
+620 GFKDGKIK
-628 VDVLKKTE
+628 VDVLNKTE

>member
-1 MKNKTMRILHAEKVY
+1 
-16 GEAPIFKEPRIIGD
+16 
-30 WVLWLEQRPNEKG
+30 
-43 RTTALIRPW
+43 
-52 GQKDVLPQELTPYP
+52 
-66 SDLRTK
+66 
-72 IHGYGGA
+72 
-79 PLTANLD
+79 
-86 GSDLIL
+86 
-92 TWVDKKD
+92 
-99 NCLWMRTWSY
+99 MRTWFY
-109 EEKNKNSSSFKFI
+109 EEEKEKSFSFKFI

-129 LTKKDNFFLAG
+129 LTKKHNYFLAG

-146 KNIWIGLMENEEGD
+146 KNIWIGLMEDEEGD
-160 HIVSFSLKKNDQYPK
+160 HIVSYSLNKSEQYPK
-175 FIYSSQGL
+175 IIYSSQGL
-183 LGYLALNAK
+183 LGYLALNSK

-201 SNTSMPWDLN
+201 KNTSMPWDLN
-211 ELKLAKL
+211 ELKFAKL
-218 DENVNIINIVNFN
+218 GEKENIINIVTLN

-245 PIWSDSGHLFV
+245 PIWSDTGDLFV

-271 DITNN
+271 DLNNN
-276 SITIFQNKWTIK
+276 SITIFQNQWTIK

-307 DDVVGAFAQEGIWT
+307 DNVVGAFAQEGIWT

-326 ENGFIKTFDLPFIEF
+326 KDGSIKTFDQTFIEF
-341 SGLHSNQN
+341 SGIHSHQN
-349 RLVAIASGSEISDGI
+349 RLVAIASSAEITEGI
-364 FELDLLA
+364 FEIDLLNQ
-371 KSWEH
+371 SWEH
-376 TLASSFCLDPTE
+376 TPASSFSLDPKE

-399 SNQENVHAWYYPP
+399 SNEEKVHAWYYPP
-412 INRQI
+412 LNKQI
-417 SLPPLLVK
+417 LLPPLLVK

-476 VIDVLD
+476 VIDVMD
-482 CTKAAQSLIAI
+482 CTKAAQSLIAS
-493 GKADKDRIAILGSS
+493 GKADKDRIAIMGSS

-514 GCLISTDIFNIGAC
+514 GCLISADIFNIGAC

-573 NAINMPLILFHGLK
+573 NFMNMPLILFHGLK
-587 DEVIPSDQSVVI
+587 DKVIPSDQSIAI
-599 KDALLKRGIPV
+599 KDELLKREIPV

-620 GFKDGRIK
+620 GFKDGKIK
-628 VDVLKKTE
+628 VDVLNKTE

>member
-1 MKNKTMRILHAEKVY
+1 MRILDAEKVY

-30 WVLWLEQRPNEKG
+30 WILWLEQRPNEKG

-79 PLTANLD
+79 PLTATLD

-92 TWVDKKD
+92 TWVDNKD
-99 NCLWMRTWSY
+99 NRLWMRTWFY
-109 EEKNKNSSSFKFI
+109 EEEKEKSFSFKFI

-129 LTKKDNFFLAG
+129 LTKKHNYFLAG

-146 KNIWIGLMENEEGD
+146 KNIWIGLMEDEEGD
-160 HIVSFSLKKNDQYPK
+160 HIVSYSLNKSEQYPK
-175 FIYSSQGL
+175 IIYSSQGL
-183 LGYLALNAK
+183 LGYLALNSK

-201 SNTSMPWDLN
+201 KNTSMPWDLN

-218 DENVNIINIVNFN
+218 GEKENIINIVTLN

-245 PIWSDSGHLFV
+245 PIWSDTGDLFV

-271 DITNN
+271 DFNNN
-276 SITIFQNKWTIK
+276 SITIFQNQWTIK

-307 DDVVGAFAQEGIWT
+307 DNVVGAFAQEGIWT

-326 ENGFIKTFDLPFIEF
+326 KNGSIKTFDQPFIEF
-341 SGLHSNQN
+341 SGLHSHQN
-349 RLVAIASGSEISDGI
+349 RLVAIASSAEITEGI
-364 FELDLLA
+364 FEIDLLNQ
-371 KSWEH
+371 SWEH
-376 TLASSFCLDPTE
+376 TPASSFSLDPKE

-399 SNQENVHAWYYPP
+399 SNEEKVHAWYYPP
-412 INRQI
+412 LNKQI
-417 SLPPLLVK
+417 LLPPLLVK

-476 VIDVLD
+476 VIDVMD
-482 CTKAAQSLIAI
+482 CTKAAQSLITS
-493 GKADKDRIAILGSS
+493 GKADKERIAIMGSS

-514 GCLISTDIFNIGAC
+514 GCLISADIFNIGAC

-573 NAINMPLILFHGLK
+573 NFMNMPLILFHGLK
-587 DEVIPSDQSVVI
+587 DKVIPSDQSIAI
-599 KDALLKRGIPV
+599 KDELLKREIPV

-620 GFKDGRIK
+620 GFKDGKIK
-628 VDVLKKTE
+628 VDVLNKTE

>member
-1 MKNKTMRILHAEKVY
+1 
-16 GEAPIFKEPRIIGD
+16 
-30 WVLWLEQRPNEKG
+30 
-43 RTTALIRPW
+43 
-52 GQKDVLPQELTPYP
+52 
-66 SDLRTK
+66 
-72 IHGYGGA
+72 
-79 PLTANLD
+79 
-86 GSDLIL
+86 
-92 TWVDKKD
+92 
-99 NCLWMRTWSY
+99 
-109 EEKNKNSSSFKFI
+109 
-122 PKIESIC
+122 
-129 LTKKDNFFLAG
+129 
-140 GVIDLE
+140 
-146 KNIWIGLMENEEGD
+146 MEDEEGD
-160 HIVSFSLKKNDQYPK
+160 HIVSYSLKKTEQYPK
-175 FIYSSQGL
+175 IIYSSQGL
-183 LGYLALNAK
+183 LGYLALNSK

-201 SNTSMPWDLN
+201 KNTSMPWDLN

-218 DENVNIINIVNFN
+218 GEKQNIFNIVTLN
-231 NEYLKCTEKISFFN
+231 NEYLKCTGKISFFN
-245 PIWSDSGHLFV
+245 PIWSHTGDLFV

-271 DITNN
+271 DFNNN

-307 DDVVGAFAQEGIWT
+307 DNVVGAFAHEGIWT

-326 ENGFIKTFDLPFIEF
+326 KDGSIKTFDQPFIEF
-341 SGLHSNQN
+341 SGIHSHQN
-349 RLVAIASGSEISDGI
+349 RLVAIASSAEITEGI
-364 FELDLLA
+364 FEIDLLNQ
-371 KSWEH
+371 SWEH
-376 TLASSFCLDPTE
+376 TPASTFSLDPKE

-399 SNQENVHAWYYPP
+399 SNGEKVHAWYYPP
-412 INRQI
+412 LNKQI
-417 SLPPLLVK
+417 LLPPLLVK

-476 VIDVLD
+476 VIDVMD
-482 CTKAAQSLIAI
+482 CTKAAQSLIAS
-493 GKADKDRIAILGSS
+493 GKADKDRIAIMGSS

-514 GCLISTDIFNIGAC
+514 GCLISADIFNIGAC

-573 NAINMPLILFHGLK
+573 NFINMPLILFHGLK
-587 DEVIPSDQSVVI
+587 DKVIPSDQSIAI
-599 KDALLKRGIPV
+599 KDELLKREIPV

-620 GFKDGRIK
+620 GFKDGKIK
-628 VDVLKKTE
+628 VDVLNKTE
-636 AFFRQYLN
+636 AFFRHYLN

>member
-1 MKNKTMRILHAEKVY
+1 MRILDAEKVY

-30 WVLWLEQRPNEKG
+30 WILWLEQRPNEKG

-79 PLTANLD
+79 PLTATLD

-92 TWVDKKD
+92 TWVDNKD
-99 NCLWMRTWSY
+99 NRLWMRTWFY
-109 EEKNKNSSSFKFI
+109 EEEKEKSFSFKFI

-129 LTKKDNFFLAG
+129 LTKKHNYFLAG

-146 KNIWIGLMENEEGD
+146 KNIWIGLMEDEEGD
-160 HIVSFSLKKNDQYPK
+160 HIVSYSLNKSEQYPK
-175 FIYSSQGL
+175 IIYSSQGL
-183 LGYLALNAK
+183 LGYLALNSK

-201 SNTSMPWDLN
+201 KNTSMPWDLN
-211 ELKLAKL
+211 ELKFAKL
-218 DENVNIINIVNFN
+218 DEKENIINIVTLN

-245 PIWSDSGHLFV
+245 PIWSDTGDLFV

-271 DITNN
+271 DLNNN
-276 SITIFQNKWTIK
+276 SITIFQNQWTIK

-307 DDVVGAFAQEGIWT
+307 DNVVGAFAQEGIWT

-326 ENGFIKTFDLPFIEF
+326 KNGSIKIFDQPFIEF
-341 SGLHSNQN
+341 SGLHSHQN
-349 RLVAIASGSEISDGI
+349 RLVAIASSAEITEGI
-364 FELDLLA
+364 FEIDLLNQ
-371 KSWEH
+371 SWEH
-376 TLASSFCLDPTE
+376 TPASSFSLDPKE

-399 SNQENVHAWYYPP
+399 SNEEKVHAWYYPP
-412 INRQI
+412 LNKQI
-417 SLPPLLVK
+417 LLPPLLVK

-476 VIDVLD
+476 VIDVMD
-482 CTKAAQSLIAI
+482 CTKAAQSLIAS
-493 GKADKDRIAILGSS
+493 GKADKDRIAIMGSS

-514 GCLISTDIFNIGAC
+514 GCLISADIFNIGAC

-573 NAINMPLILFHGLK
+573 NFMNMPLILFHGLK
-587 DEVIPSDQSVVI
+587 DKVIPSDQSIAI
-599 KDALLKRGIPV
+599 KDELLKREIPV

-620 GFKDGRIK
+620 GFKDGKIK
-628 VDVLKKTE
+628 VDVLNKTE

>member
-1 MKNKTMRILHAEKVY
+1 MRILDAEKVY

-30 WVLWLEQRPNEKG
+30 WILWLEQRPNEKG

-79 PLTANLD
+79 PLTATLD

-92 TWVDKKD
+92 TWVDNKD
-99 NCLWMRTWSY
+99 NRLWMRTWFY
-109 EEKNKNSSSFKFI
+109 EEEKEKSFSFKFI

-129 LTKKDNFFLAG
+129 LTEKLNYFLAG

-146 KNIWIGLMENEEGD
+146 KNIWIGLMEDEKGD
-160 HIVSFSLKKNDQYPK
+160 HIVSFSLNKSEQYPK
-175 FIYSSQGL
+175 IIYSSQGL
-183 LGYLALNAK
+183 LGYLALNSK

-201 SNTSMPWDLN
+201 KNTSMPWDLN
-211 ELKLAKL
+211 ELKFAKL
-218 DENVNIINIVNFN
+218 GEKENIFNIVTLN

-245 PIWSDSGHLFV
+245 PIWSDKGDLFV

-271 DITNN
+271 DFNNN
-276 SITIFQNKWTIK
+276 SITIFQNQWTIK

-307 DDVVGAFAQEGIWT
+307 DNVVGAFAQEGIWT

-326 ENGFIKTFDLPFIEF
+326 KDGSIKTFDQTFIEF
-341 SGLHSNQN
+341 SGIHSNQN
-349 RLVAIASGSEISDGI
+349 RLVAIASSAEITEGI
-364 FELDLLA
+364 FEIDLLNQ
-371 KSWEH
+371 SWEH
-376 TLASSFCLDPTE
+376 TPASSFSLDPKE

-399 SNQENVHAWYYPP
+399 SNEEKVHAWYYPP
-412 INRQI
+412 LNKQI
-417 SLPPLLVK
+417 LLPPLLVK

-446 SRGWAVVDVNYGGSS
+446 SRGWSVVDVNYGGSS

-476 VIDVLD
+476 VIDVMD
-482 CTKAAQSLIAI
+482 CTKAAQSLIAS
-493 GKADKDRIAILGSS
+493 GKADKDRIAIMGSS

-514 GCLISTDIFNIGAC
+514 GCLISADIFSIGAC

-551 YLIGNIET
+551 YLIGSIET

-573 NAINMPLILFHGLK
+573 NCVNMPLILFHGLK
-587 DEVIPSDQSVVI
+587 DKVIPSDQSIAI
-599 KDALLKRGIPV
+599 KDELLKREIPV

-620 GFKDGRIK
+620 GFKDGKIK
-628 VDVLKKTE
+628 VDVLNKTE

-644 I
+644 V